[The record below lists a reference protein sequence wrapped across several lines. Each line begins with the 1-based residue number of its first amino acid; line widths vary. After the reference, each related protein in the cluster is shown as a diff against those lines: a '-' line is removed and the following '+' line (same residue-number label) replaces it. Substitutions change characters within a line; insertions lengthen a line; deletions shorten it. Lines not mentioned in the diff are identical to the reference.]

1 VIGWQSSEDSTTDQT
16 MKGYT
21 ARLVD
26 EEVELEAHTVSGNHA
41 ILIIPLL
48 FRSIGM
54 DTDRA
59 VHRL

>member
-1 VIGWQSSEDSTTDQT
+1 